1 MTGGENG
8 KGQDSAAGSAA
19 GSDPLLIA
27 PLRSILA
34 ALRSAGHVRVGV
46 AVSGGADSAMLAV
59 HAAAVAAPLGLAL
72 FIYHVH
78 HGLFAEADAWAQRV
92 QALGAALGSSASAA
106 PPVRVL
112 YVHVATDSGAGIE
125 GAARDARYAALADAA
140 HADGVG
146 HILLGH
152 HQDDQAE
159 TVLLRLLRGAGPEGL
174 AAMAAAS
181 ERDGITYLRPWLNV
195 PRARILQA
203 AAAHAANSAWAAVQD
218 PSNVDQRYT
227 RAAVRTL
234 LTPVLDRRWPGWQ
247 AIVARHARQAADS
260 AEILAEV
267 AAADLAGLDP
277 SPGMQDFAPP
287 SPGTQDLLHPS
298 PGAQDVSPPSPGA
311 RDFSLAAWRLLSP
324 ARQAHVLRYWLRLH
338 GARMPSDA
346 RLAELLRQL
355 RQLHAMGHDRQL
367 LWEHGAHCVRCV
379 RGRVS
384 IEAREPG
391 DASP

>member
-1 MTGGENG
+1 
-8 KGQDSAAGSAA
+8 
-19 GSDPLLIA
+19 
-27 PLRSILA
+27 
-34 ALRSAGHVRVGV
+34 
-46 AVSGGADSAMLAV
+46 MLAV
-59 HAAAVAAPLGLAL
+59 HSAALAAPLGLAL

-78 HGLFAEADAWAQRV
+78 HGLFAEADAWAQEV
-92 QALGAALGSSASAA
+92 QALGATLGLSTSAA
-106 PPVRVL
+106 VRVL
-112 YVHVATDSGAGIE
+112 RVRVASDSGAGIE

-146 HILLGH
+146 HILLAH

-174 AAMAAAS
+174 AAMASAS
-181 ERDGITYLRPWLNV
+181 DRDGITYLRPWLNV

-203 AAAHAANSAWAAVQD
+203 AAAFAASSGWTAVQD
-218 PSNVDQRYT
+218 PSNADERYT

-234 LTPVLDRRWPGWQ
+234 LTPVLERRWPGWQ

-267 AAADLAGLDP
+267 AATDLASLDP
-277 SPGMQDFAPP
+277 SPGM
-287 SPGTQDLLHPS
+287 
-298 PGAQDVSPPSPGA
+298 

-324 ARQAHVLRYWLRLH
+324 ARQAHVLRHWLRLH

-367 LWEHGAHCVRCV
+367 LWEHGVHRVRCV
-379 RGRVS
+379 RGRVG
-384 IEAREPG
+384 IEARAAGVAPG
-391 DASP
+391 

>member
-1 MTGGENG
+1 M
-8 KGQDSAAGSAA
+8 
-19 GSDPLLIA
+19 DPVLLS
-27 PLRSILA
+27 PLRSALT
-34 ALRSAGHVRVGV
+34 ALRSAGHDRVGV

-59 HAAAVAAPLGLAL
+59 HSAALAAPLGLAL

-78 HGLFAEADAWAQRV
+78 HGLFAEADAWAQEV
-92 QALGAALGSSASAA
+92 QALGATLGLSTSAA
-106 PPVRVL
+106 VRVL
-112 YVHVATDSGAGIE
+112 RVRVASDSGAGIE

-146 HILLGH
+146 HILLAH

-174 AAMAAAS
+174 AAMASAS
-181 ERDGITYLRPWLNV
+181 DRDGITYLRPWLNV

-203 AAAHAANSAWAAVQD
+203 AAAFAASSGWTAVQD
-218 PSNVDQRYT
+218 PSNADERYT

-234 LTPVLDRRWPGWQ
+234 LTPVLERRWPGWQ

-267 AAADLAGLDP
+267 AATDLASLDP
-277 SPGMQDFAPP
+277 SPGM
-287 SPGTQDLLHPS
+287 
-298 PGAQDVSPPSPGA
+298 

-324 ARQAHVLRYWLRLH
+324 ARQAHVLRHWLRLH

-367 LWEHGAHCVRCV
+367 LWEHGVHRVRCV
-379 RGRVS
+379 RGRVG
-384 IEAREPG
+384 IEARAAGVAPG
-391 DASP
+391 